1 MSRRFVSLVSAISI
15 ALLLTISPV
24 RPAAAADPKVFKVG
38 AILAMTGAGAFYG
51 KVMSQGAQLAMDELN
66 AKGGIDG
73 VKFELVVEDHKSG
86 QPKEAVSAINKLV
99 NIDKAPFVLTSY
111 SSPTLAII
119 PIANEH
125 KVLLLNGGGVSPKL
139 VNASPF
145 LFHNRVLATYQSLGV
160 ADRAKERGFK
170 KVAMLHW
177 NDDAGNGVRDFFKP
191 YWTKL
196 GGTVV
201 GDEAHPVGATDL
213 STQIAKIKQTR
224 PDVLLLWQ
232 WGKDIGV
239 AAKQARDL
247 GFTGAIMG
255 VEYTPDAAKIA
266 GPAMDGM
273 EYVTDYFNPQGDDK
287 WTREFAAA
295 YKKKYGEDPEIYGAN
310 YYEGVYILAALI
322 RQAKKKGADYWQGD
336 KLRDAL
342 TEVRSFPSVY
352 GGTVDFQEDGTSIK
366 RVALFEVKATQ
377 PSFRKF
383 IDIKK

>member
-1 MSRRFVSLVSAISI
+1 MSRSLTALVAVVSFLA
-15 ALLLTISPV
+15 ALWASPAV
-24 RPAAAADPKVFKVG
+24 AADPKAFKVG
-38 AILAMTGAGAFYG
+38 AIFAMTGAGAFYG
-51 KVMSQGAQLAMDELN
+51 KVMSQGAQLAMEELN
-66 AKGGIDG
+66 AKGGVDG

-86 QPKEAVSAINKLV
+86 QPKEAVSAINKMV
-99 NIDKAPFVLTSY
+99 NVDKVPFVFTSY

-177 NDDAGNGVRDFFKP
+177 NDDAGNGVRDFFKA
-191 YWTKL
+191 YWSKL
-196 GGTVV
+196 GGSVV
-201 GDEAHPVGATDL
+201 ADEAHPVGATDMT
-213 STQIAKIKQTR
+213 TQIAKIKQAR
-224 PDVLLLWQ
+224 PDALLLWQ

-239 AAKQARDL
+239 AVKQARDL
-247 GFTGAIMG
+247 GYTGPIMG

-273 EYVTDYFNPQGDDK
+273 EYVTDYFNPQGDDR
-287 WTREFAAA
+287 WTREFAGA
-295 YKKKYGEDPEIYGAN
+295 YKKKFGDDPEIYGAN

-322 RQAKKKGADYWQGD
+322 RQAKKKGGEYWQGD
-336 KLRDAL
+336 RLRDVL
-342 TEVRSFPSVY
+342 REVRSFPSVY
-352 GGTVDFQEDGTSIK
+352 GGTVDFQEDGTSLK

-377 PSFRKF
+377 PAFRKF
-383 IDIKK
+383 IDIKR